1 MNQIDVELVL
11 YSECEI
17 THKRIATFVV
27 KVPKFIQLHINSHRA
42 LSRNSASSR
51 AVPAKKMRAK
61 VLKTPFIPVYFGENK
76 SGMQSGQPLTG
87 FRLFVAKRMWLWSRY
102 LPVFMHFLGEKIG
115 LHKEVLNRII
125 EPWILTEIVLTAT
138 EWSNFI
144 KLRNNIAAQPHAIPA
159 IQAA

>member
-102 LPVFMHFLGEKIG
+102 LPVFMHFL
-115 LHKEVLNRII
+115 
-125 EPWILTEIVLTAT
+125 
-138 EWSNFI
+138 
-144 KLRNNIAAQPHAIPA
+144 
-159 IQAA
+159 